1 MLELM
6 RAADI
11 PIPEYVPPRRST
23 SSAGYFAAMD
33 SILFWGKYDIY
44 ICDIYIYNKLYINCT
59 CPKLAKCFDEP
70 YCLFRPSWRGSSRN
84 ALPDPAPPSDDGMG
98 NMEDERC

>member
-33 SILFWGKYDIY
+33 SILFWGNMIYIYDIY
-44 ICDIYIYNKLYINCT
+44 IYTNCI
-59 CPKLAKCFDEP
+59 
-70 YCLFRPSWRGSSRN
+70 
-84 ALPDPAPPSDDGMG
+84 
-98 NMEDERC
+98 

>member
-1 MLELM
+1 LIIPGDVIKVEAWLLRDLAYIFARAARRGHRPREDEMLELM

-33 SILFWGKYDIY
+33 SILFWGNMIYIYIYDIY
-44 ICDIYIYNKLYINCT
+44 IYTNCI
-59 CPKLAKCFDEP
+59 
-70 YCLFRPSWRGSSRN
+70 
-84 ALPDPAPPSDDGMG
+84 
-98 NMEDERC
+98 

>member
-11 PIPEYVPPRRST
+11 PIPEYVPPRRSS

-33 SILFWGKYDIY
+33 SILFCGNDIYIYIHMIWYIYIYGIYIYDIY
-44 ICDIYIYNKLYINCT
+44 IDIIYVYMINIYIYICIYIYIILYI
-59 CPKLAKCFDEP
+59 
-70 YCLFRPSWRGSSRN
+70 
-84 ALPDPAPPSDDGMG
+84 
-98 NMEDERC
+98 